1 MTDNN
6 NNNKVRKVKAN
17 VGIGMTVLRYRKGKM
32 KFGFVIAT
40 EDFYSEQLLYI
51 ELSLFKWRIQ
61 IGYVGNE
68 E

>member
-1 MTDNN
+1 MTDKNS
-6 NNNKVRKVKAN
+6 NNNKKVKAN
-17 VGIGMTVLRYRKGKM
+17 VGIGMTVLHYRSGKM
-32 KFGFVIAT
+32 KFGFAIAT

>member
-1 MTDNN
+1 MTDKNS
-6 NNNKVRKVKAN
+6 NNNKKVKAN
-17 VGIGMTVLRYRKGKM
+17 IGIGMTVLRYRKGKM
-32 KFGFVIAT
+32 KFGLAITT

>member
-1 MTDNN
+1 
-6 NNNKVRKVKAN
+6 
-17 VGIGMTVLRYRKGKM
+17 M
-32 KFGFVIAT
+32 KFGFAIAT

>member
-1 MTDNN
+1 MTDKNSNN
-6 NNNKVRKVKAN
+6 NQKFKAN
-17 VGIGMTVLRYRKGKM
+17 VGIGMTVLHYRNGKM
-32 KFGFVIAT
+32 KFGFAITT

>member
-1 MTDNN
+1 MTDKNS
-6 NNNKVRKVKAN
+6 NNNKKVKAN
-17 VGIGMTVLRYRKGKM
+17 VGIGMTVLHYRKGKM
-32 KFGFVIAT
+32 KFGFAIAT

-51 ELSLFKWRIQ
+51 ELSLFKWGIQ

>member
-1 MTDNN
+1 MTDKNS
-6 NNNKVRKVKAN
+6 NNNKKAKAN
-17 VGIGMTVLRYRKGKM
+17 VGIGMTVLHYRNGKM
-32 KFGFVIAT
+32 KFGFAIAT

>member
-1 MTDNN
+1 MTDKNS
-6 NNNKVRKVKAN
+6 NNKVRKVKAN
-17 VGIGMTVLRYRKGKM
+17 VGIGMTVLHYRKGKM
-32 KFGFVIAT
+32 KFGFAIAT

>member
-1 MTDNN
+1 MTDKNSS
-6 NNNKVRKVKAN
+6 NNKKVKAN
-17 VGIGMTVLRYRKGKM
+17 VGIGMTVLHYRKGKM
-32 KFGFVIAT
+32 KFGFAIAT

>member
-1 MTDNN
+1 MTDKNI
-6 NNNKVRKVKAN
+6 NNNKKVKAN

-32 KFGFVIAT
+32 KFGLAIAT